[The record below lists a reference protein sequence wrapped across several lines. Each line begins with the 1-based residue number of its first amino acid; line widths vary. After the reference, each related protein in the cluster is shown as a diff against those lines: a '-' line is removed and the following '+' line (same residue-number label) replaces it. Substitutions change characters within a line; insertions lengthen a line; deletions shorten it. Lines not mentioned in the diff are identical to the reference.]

1 MSSGGRTIYFLGF
14 EVPYEARLSLR
25 TMPTLDSL
33 DPLLEAVIAYI
44 EGSDSDSGRRLQ
56 KSMSLDSATLSAL
69 FTGVHW
75 FVRVCTRSSLKPRAL
90 AAELADCKMH
100 EPFITPLLQAVE
112 RARARQVAGE
122 ATVSSSLSKLS
133 SLRWRLD
140 VTISTSALHR
150 VLRPALTMQATLSDG
165 SAYAFHVS
173 KQRFN
178 ELRYTAAKLLKDM
191 QSLDA
196 RVPTIDLTEP
206 SASAK
211 LKAAGAAAKLAVAA
225 AAISKPK

>member
-1 MSSGGRTIYFLGF
+1 MSSGGRTIYFLGI

-25 TMPTLDSL
+25 AMPTLESL
-33 DPLLEAVIAYI
+33 DPLLKAIFAYM
-44 EGSDSDSGRRLQ
+44 EGSDVDISRKLQ
-56 KSMSLDSATLSAL
+56 KSMSLDSTTLSAL

-75 FVRVCTRSSLKPRAL
+75 FVRMCSRSSLKVKAL

-100 EPFITPLLQAVE
+100 EPFIVPLLQVVE
-112 RARARQVAGE
+112 HVRARQVAGE
-122 ATVSSSLSKLS
+122 ATVVSSLPTLS
-133 SLRWRLD
+133 ALRWRLD

-165 SAYAFHVS
+165 STYAFHVS

-191 QSLDA
+191 QTVEA
-196 RVPTIDLTEP
+196 RVPTIDLSEP
-206 SASAK
+206 VAK
-211 LKAAGAAAKLAVAA
+211 LKPAKTAPAGMLKAKQ
-225 AAISKPK
+225 